1 MRNNYIAK
9 RLVSPLSIRILL
21 IMLLPL
27 VLFFIGILAVDRYRI
42 VLIDA
47 ELGALKRQGETLA
60 RSLALANADTY
71 SNMDNSSASRR
82 GLAPSTLRHILPLVG
97 YGSSLRARI
106 YQPSGRIMADTAK
119 NQMPD
124 SVVQMSVKTQE
135 PFLGSLKREIIA
147 SISKFSNF
155 VNGVEKL
162 PEIPNRRLYSANQI
176 PALKNAIM
184 GRKVSMSWRM
194 PSGELVL
201 GVALPIQEVR
211 IVRGAL
217 LLTKNGSDIEAEIAK
232 VQWAFFLLLCAIFFL
247 TIILGLYLSRSIT
260 RPIVELAASARR
272 LSKAKDKPVKLTNL
286 PYRNDEIGE
295 LSKALQ
301 EMTDDLQER
310 IKATAGFA
318 ADVAHELKNPLTS
331 LRSAAETVSRIKNQT
346 QQQLLM
352 SVILED
358 VTRLDRLITDI
369 SQASRVEA
377 ELAQTHRDNVDF
389 RALLDSWVS
398 MMSDRYPDVKLS
410 WNQDDEN
417 QDKANFQVSIHTG
430 RIIQILDNLLANAIS
445 FNPPDKEIEIELKI
459 IGKNKNKICFSIRDH
474 GPGIP
479 EANLDTIFK
488 RFYTQRPNDEAFGHH
503 SGLGLSIARQ
513 IAEAHDGDLYA
524 GQAPEN
530 GVIFF
535 LELPLVK
542 QL

>member
-1 MRNNYIAK
+1 
-9 RLVSPLSIRILL
+9 
-21 IMLLPL
+21 MLLPL

-60 RSLALANADTY
+60 RSLALANSDTY
-71 SNMDNSSASRR
+71 SNMDNSGAARR
-82 GLAPSTLRHILPLVG
+82 GLASSTLRHILPLVG

-398 MMSDRYPDVKLS
+398 MMSDRYPDIKLS
-410 WNQDDEN
+410 WNKDDEN

-445 FNPPDKEIEIELKI
+445 FNPPDKEIEIELEI

-524 GQAPEN
+524 GHAPEN